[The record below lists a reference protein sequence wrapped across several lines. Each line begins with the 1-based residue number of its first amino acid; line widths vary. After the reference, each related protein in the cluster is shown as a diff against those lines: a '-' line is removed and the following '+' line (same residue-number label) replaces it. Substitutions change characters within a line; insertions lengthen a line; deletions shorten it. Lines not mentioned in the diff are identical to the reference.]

1 MLLFT
6 EVDQKGRVKTEL
18 TEIVAPSYRKYGK
31 EKTDPSFFMSF
42 TLINRS
48 LYVSCNRTGDQKK
61 FIAFFIGYESI
72 VNFLSR
78 LDDFVKELAQNGKAS
93 CSFSYKNKEDVTVS
107 YELYAVIGTDDSQPS
122 YMKTTIKQGNDEI
135 SFNSALGKRTQYAG
149 SKGRNFFVNLSKM
162 VENLEDALKVS
173 SPYMTEHLA
182 ECKRLN
188 PGAYDGKKEETYSN
202 NTSSSYD
209 AIS

>member
-93 CSFSYKNKEDVTVS
+93 CSFSYKNKEDVPVS

-122 YMKTTIKQGNDEI
+122 YMKTTLKQGSDEI

-173 SPYMTEHLA
+173 SPYMVEHLA

-188 PGAYDGKKEETYSN
+188 PGTYDGKKEETYSN
-202 NTSSSYD
+202 NTSSSYN